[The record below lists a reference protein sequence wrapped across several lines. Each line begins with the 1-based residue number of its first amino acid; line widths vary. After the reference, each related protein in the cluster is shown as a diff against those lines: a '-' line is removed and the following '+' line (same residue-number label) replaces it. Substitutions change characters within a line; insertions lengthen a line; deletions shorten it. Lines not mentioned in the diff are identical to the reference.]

1 MTDWRTLIRNPIAL
15 AIAAIALLILIYNT
29 VAIVPETRQGVVL
42 RFGEPV
48 RIINRY
54 RPNEQFGATGAGL
67 VAFIPVFEQVIWI
80 DKRVQDVEME
90 RQQVISNDQ
99 LRLNIDAFA
108 RFRIVNPL
116 RMVITAR
123 TEDNV
128 ADALR
133 PILGSALRNELGK
146 RQFASLLSPERGA
159 VMNNIRIGLNRVA
172 AQYGAEIIDVRI
184 KKADLP
190 EGTPL
195 DSAYE
200 RMRTART
207 QEALTIRA
215 KGGRDAQIIRA
226 DADAQAAGIYAEAFN
241 KDPQFYD
248 FYRAMQSYR
257 HTFGVDGSA
266 GGGQSSIILSPS
278 NDYLREFRG
287 GR

>member
-1 MTDWRTLIRNPIAL
+1 MTDIRSLLRSPITL
-15 AIAAIALLILIYNT
+15 AIAAILLLILVVNT
-29 VAIVPETRQGVVL
+29 FAIVPETRQGVVL

-54 RPNEQFGATGAGL
+54 RPNEQFGNTGAGL
-67 VAFIPVFEQVIWI
+67 VAFIPGFEQVIWI

-116 RMVITAR
+116 RMAVTAR
-123 TEDNV
+123 TEANV
-128 ADALR
+128 ADALK

-146 RQFASLLSPERGA
+146 RPFAALLSPERGA

-172 AQYGAEIIDVRI
+172 AQYGAQVIDVRI

-215 KGGRDAQIIRA
+215 KGQRDAQIIRA
-226 DADAQAAGIYAEAFN
+226 DAEAQAAAIYAAAFN
-241 KDPQFYD
+241 KDAQFYD

-257 HTFGVDGSA
+257 LTFGVDRA
-266 GGGQSSIILSPS
+266 NTGQSSIILSPS

>member
-1 MTDWRTLIRNPIAL
+1 MTDWRTLLRSPVAL
-15 AIAAIALLILIYNT
+15 AIGAAALLMLVLST
-29 VAIVPETRQGVVL
+29 FAIVPETRQGVVL

-54 RPNEQFGATGAGL
+54 RPNEQFGSTGAGL
-67 VAFIPVFEQVIWI
+67 VAIIPFFEQVIWI

-116 RMVITAR
+116 RMAVTAR
-123 TEDNV
+123 TEANV
-128 ADALR
+128 ADALK

-172 AQYGAEIIDVRI
+172 AQYGAQVIDVRI

-215 KGGRDAQIIRA
+215 KGTRDAQIIRA
-226 DADAQAAGIYAEAFN
+226 DADAQAAGIYATAFN
-241 KDPQFYD
+241 KDADFYD

-257 HTFGVDGSA
+257 QTFGVDRPATS
-266 GGGQSSIILSPS
+266 QSSIILSPS

>member
-1 MTDWRTLIRNPIAL
+1 MTGWRTYLRSPAGL
-15 AIAAIALLILIYNT
+15 AVAAVAALILLVNT
-29 VAIVPETRQGVVL
+29 FAIVPETRQGVVL

-54 RPNEQFGATGAGL
+54 RANEQFGYTGAGL
-67 VAFIPVFEQVIWI
+67 VAFIPFFEQVIWI

-108 RFRIVNPL
+108 RFRVVNPL
-116 RMVITAR
+116 RMAVTAQ
-123 TEDNV
+123 TEANV
-128 ADALR
+128 ADALK

-146 RQFASLLSPERGA
+146 RQFAALLSPERGA

-172 AQYGAEIIDVRI
+172 AQYGAQVIDVRI

-195 DSAYE
+195 ESAYE

-215 KGGRDAQIIRA
+215 KGQRDAQIIYA
-226 DADAQAAGIYAEAFN
+226 DANAQAAGIYALAFN
-241 KDPQFYD
+241 KDPKFYD

-257 HTFGVDGSA
+257 TTFGVDGATGS
-266 GGGQSSIILSPS
+266 QSSIILSPS

>member
-1 MTDWRTLIRNPIAL
+1 MTDWRTMLRSPVAL
-15 AIAAIALLILIYNT
+15 AVAAIALLFLVANT
-29 VAIVPETRQGVVL
+29 FAIVPETRQGVVL

-48 RIINRY
+48 RIINRF
-54 RPNEQFGATGAGL
+54 RPNEQFGNTGAGL
-67 VAFIPVFEQVIWI
+67 VAFVPFFEQVIWI

-116 RMVITAR
+116 RMAVTAR
-123 TEDNV
+123 TEANV
-128 ADALR
+128 ADALK

-146 RQFASLLSPERGA
+146 RPFAALLSPERGA

-172 AQYGAEIIDVRI
+172 AQYGAQVIDVRI

-215 KGGRDAQIIRA
+215 KGQRDAQIIRA
-226 DADAQAAGIYAEAFN
+226 DAEAQAASIYALAFN

-257 HTFGVDGSA
+257 LTFGVDRA
-266 GGGQSSIILSPS
+266 NTGQSSIILSPS

>member
-1 MTDWRTLIRNPIAL
+1 MTDWRTLIRNPITL
-15 AIAAIALLILIYNT
+15 AITAIVALVLLGNT
-29 VAIVPETRQGVVL
+29 LKIVPETRQGVVL
-42 RFGEPV
+42 RFGEAV
-48 RIINRY
+48 RIINPY
-54 RPNEQFGATGAGL
+54 HPNEQFGSTGAGL
-67 VAFIPVFEQVIWI
+67 IAIIPFFEQVIWI
-80 DKRVQDVEME
+80 DKRVQDLEME

-128 ADALR
+128 ADSLR

-226 DADAQAAGIYAEAFN
+226 DADAQAAGIYAAAFN

-257 HTFGVDGSA
+257 HTFGVDGQGA
-266 GGGQSSIILSPS
+266 TGQSSIILSPS

>member
-1 MTDWRTLIRNPIAL
+1 MNARAIFRSPVVL
-15 AIAAIALLILIYNT
+15 AIAAVALLFLMVST
-29 VAIVPETRQGVVL
+29 FAIVPETRQGVVL

-48 RIINRY
+48 RIVNRY
-54 RPNEQFGATGAGL
+54 RPGEAFGQTGAGL
-67 VAFIPVFEQVIWI
+67 VAIIPFFEQVIWI

-116 RMVITAR
+116 RMVITAG
-123 TEDNV
+123 TEENV
-128 ADALR
+128 ADQLR

-146 RQFASLLSPERGA
+146 RQFAALLSPERGA

-172 AQYGAEIIDVRI
+172 AQYGAQVIDVRI

-195 DSAYE
+195 ESAYE

-207 QEALTIRA
+207 QEALTIRT
-215 KGGRDAQIIRA
+215 KGSRDAQIIRA
-226 DADAQAAGIYAEAFN
+226 DAEASAAAIYAAAFN
-241 KDPQFYD
+241 KDPKFYD

-257 HTFGVDGSA
+257 TTFGVDRPNSS
-266 GGGQSSIILSPS
+266 QSSIILSPS

-287 GR
+287 GQ